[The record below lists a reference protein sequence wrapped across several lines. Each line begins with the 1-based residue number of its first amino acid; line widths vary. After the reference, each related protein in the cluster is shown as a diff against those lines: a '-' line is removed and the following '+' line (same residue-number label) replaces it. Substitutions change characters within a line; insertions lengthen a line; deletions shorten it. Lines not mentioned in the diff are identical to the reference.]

1 MNKPTA
7 PAIVDTTA
15 GDVRPGERIA
25 ALLDDG
31 GRSRGLRRALLIIV
45 GVAIVFSVW
54 IVLAQV
60 DELARARGEVQPQ
73 GRLQAVQSEEGGTV
87 VEFLVRKG
95 DTVKAGQPIARLAAP
110 TVAAQLEQAEKQR
123 TAFSVDLER
132 QSAFIEG
139 RAPDFSK
146 FAERPRLQQAG
157 QSLYESQV
165 ASRNALHREL
175 VEARAAL
182 ARFEEGAR
190 RGVISEIRASEA
202 RQRVASLQA
211 RQEELIGEAKR
222 ERGKLFEQIAE
233 LDSQVKAL
241 GERRARAEVRA
252 PIDGV
257 VKEIPDTRLGA
268 VISPGGMVAEIV
280 PTGDTL
286 LVEAMV
292 SPRDIGFVRAGQRA
306 MVKVDSYDYSRFGAV
321 DGTVSRVSP
330 TSDKMKEN
338 GAPFYKIEVAL
349 AKDHVGDPSRKLL
362 PGMTAE
368 VDITTGRKTILQ
380 YLLKPV
386 FVGVD
391 SAFHER

>member
-15 GDVRPGERIA
+15 GDIRPGERIA
-25 ALLDDG
+25 SLLDDG
-31 GRSRGLRRALLIIV
+31 GRSRSLRRALLTI
-45 GVAIVFSVW
+45 VAIATVFFVW

-87 VEFLVRKG
+87 LEFLVREG
-95 DTVKAGQPIARLAAP
+95 DTVKAGQPVARLAA
-110 TVAAQLEQAEKQR
+110 TNVVAQLEQAKKQR

-139 RAPDFSK
+139 RSPDFSK
-146 FAERPRLQQAG
+146 FADRPKLQSAG
-157 QSLYESQV
+157 QSLYESQI
-165 ASRNALHREL
+165 ATRNALNREL
-175 VEARAAL
+175 TEVRAAL

-190 RGVISEIRASEA
+190 RGVVSDIRVSEA
-202 RQRVASLQA
+202 RQRLASLQA

-233 LDSQVKAL
+233 LDSQIKAL

-252 PIDGV
+252 PIDGI
-257 VKEIPDTRLGA
+257 VKDIPDTRVGA
-268 VISPGGMVAEIV
+268 VIAPGGMVAEIV

-306 MVKVDSYDYSRFGAV
+306 TVKLDSYDYSRFGAV
-321 DGTVSRVSP
+321 DGKVSRVSP

-349 AKDHVGDPSRKLL
+349 AKDYVGDPSRKLL

-368 VDITTGRKTILQ
+368 VDIATGRKSVLQ

-386 FVGVD
+386 FVGAD
-391 SAFHER
+391 TAFHER